1 MNLHLQKSEISQL
14 NIMME
19 KILRNWALIVECDLE
34 LSICCE
40 SDDHTPS
47 KDRIVNYDIS
57 RSIWTGIG
65 DLTISDQGGIEERV
79 DSEIGVSTFIVGA
92 AMNVCFPA
100 PMMELFRKH
109 AASDTFETELEY
121 LGLSVVLEFNGHD
134 SYEFFSY
141 LSNALQEAKLDAFTE
156 TLLRPNAGSLL
167 ADIQPYAE
175 WLEYAAA
182 QSESIYDIARRE
194 RLIDDLHLVLLY
206 LSQGGRLHFAKLTSL
221 CDVAGSLQPVRNLIK
236 QEMPELAV

>member
-34 LSICCE
+34 LSICYE
-40 SDDHTPS
+40 PDEHTPS
-47 KDRIVNYDIS
+47 KDTIASYDIS
-57 RSIWTGIG
+57 RSLWAGIG
-65 DLTISDQGGIEERV
+65 DLTICDQGRIKKRV
-79 DSEIGVSTFIVGA
+79 DSEIGVSTFRVEA
-92 AMNVCFPA
+92 ATKVCFPA

-109 AASDTFETELEY
+109 AASDTFETKLEH
-121 LGLSVVLEFNGHD
+121 LGFVAVFEFHGYD

-141 LSNALQEAKLDAFTE
+141 LHNALQEAKLDTFTE

-167 ADIQPYAE
+167 ADLQPYGE
-175 WLEYAAA
+175 WLEYAA
-182 QSESIYDIARRE
+182 SLSDSIYDIARRE

-206 LSQGGRLHFAKLTSL
+206 LSQGGCLNFAKLTGL

-236 QEMPELAV
+236 KDMPELVV